1 LPITIACALFADDL
15 VFVVLGPKWKD
26 AATILRLLAPTIV
39 IFAIINPLGWLLYA
53 IGRVQRCLKIALV
66 FAPLMITG
74 YALGLPYGPRGVAFA
89 YSAVMM
95 LWLVPHVVWCV
106 HGTPISFADIP
117 LRRAGRW
124 RSAIVA
130 GGCAFGTRVF
140 CGPLLSPGL
149 GLALEIGVLFTVFA
163 GILLIVT
170 GQKSLYLDLLR
181 GLRSA
186 PAASRSDA
194 TAAVAISG
202 RQRKKKLIIS
212 SGVAE

>member
-1 LPITIACALFADDL
+1 MERRRDDSSPAGSDDCDLRDNQSVGMAALRDRMGATMLDDRSRLRPADDYR
-15 VFVVLGPKWKD
+15 FR
-26 AATILRLLAPTIV
+26 ARI
-39 IFAIINPLGWLLYA
+39 AIRA
-53 IGRVQRCLKIALV
+53 KRGRVCL
-66 FAPLMITG
+66 F
-74 YALGLPYGPRGVAFA
+74 RGNDAVAC
-89 YSAVMM
+89 SACC
-95 LWLVPHVVWCV
+95 VVRSWD
-106 HGTPISFADIP
+106 TDL
-117 LRRAGRW
+117 LRRHPATASRPLA
-124 RSAIVA
+124 SAIVA

-212 SGVAE
+212 SGMVE